1 MYAYTSTWQG
11 CRWWTW
17 AAATGALCWRPPSTA
32 FPPLATSSTTGLSST
47 RGLRETEHLWALSST
62 RLQAYRHGVHG
73 LARFARADLWR
84 VDLSRH
90 DHIVIF
96 GVSGMVWRVSVCHVL
111 TLQMSELRGKV
122 FGEMHAGAHV
132 IACRFPFTEVRCFA
146 QPA

>member
-1 MYAYTSTWQG
+1 M
-11 CRWWTW
+11 
-17 AAATGALCWRPPSTA
+17 
-32 FPPLATSSTTGLSST
+32 
-47 RGLRETEHLWALSST
+47 
-62 RLQAYRHGVHG
+62 HG

-96 GVSGMVWRVSVCHVL
+96 GVSGMVRRVSVCHVL

-132 IACRFPFTEVRCFA
+132 IACRFPFTEARMCCPARITLPQVRSRDA
-146 QPA
+146 IGVGIDRVWVYGKDSPQQE